1 MKKKLFFALLTAVAA
16 SHVHALEVQPG
27 DFEALPNGTAMGLV
41 YYNYTSSKD
50 LYANDRKVSS
60 NAKLKANAGLARFIY
75 AIHPIPNVSIEPQ
88 VILPFGRITTDGDI
102 SVLGKTTAIGDI
114 VYGMPIKYIPDAAP
128 KHTFG
133 IAPFVTL
140 PTGKYDNN
148 RGLNLGENRWNT
160 IVQLAWLYHIH
171 PQFTLENIVDGTIY
185 GKNSDYQG
193 HSTLKQK
200 TKYEYQSYLRY
211 NVSPAT
217 AFGIGGG
224 WIWGGETKVNEIN
237 QDNRSNTIYGKL
249 IATHFITPRFQVN
262 MSIGKDFKA
271 ENGFKQD
278 IDTYLRFAYLF

>member
-1 MKKKLFFALLTAVAA
+1 MAA
-16 SHVHALEVQPG
+16 SQIHALEVQPG
-27 DFEALPNGTAMGLV
+27 DFEELPNGTTMGLL

-60 NAKLKANAGLARFIY
+60 NANLKANAGLARFIY
-75 AIHPIPNVSIEPQ
+75 AIHPIQSISIEPQ
-88 VILPFGRITTDGDI
+88 VILSFGRVTASGDI
-102 SVLGKTTAIGDI
+102 AALGKTTAIGDI
-114 VYGMPIKYIPDAAP
+114 TYGMPIKYIPNFAP

-148 RGLNLGENRWNT
+148 SALNLGENRWNA

-171 PQFTLENIVDGTIY
+171 PQFTLDNIVDGTIY
-185 GKNSDYQG
+185 GKNSDYLG
-193 HSTLKQK
+193 HSKLKQK

-211 NVSPAT
+211 NISAT
-217 AFGIGGG
+217 TALGIGGG
-224 WIWGGETKVNEIN
+224 WVWGGETKVNYID

-249 IATHFITPRFQVN
+249 VATHFITQRFQIN
-262 MSIGKDFKA
+262 MSVGKDFKN
-271 ENGFKQD
+271 ENGFKKD